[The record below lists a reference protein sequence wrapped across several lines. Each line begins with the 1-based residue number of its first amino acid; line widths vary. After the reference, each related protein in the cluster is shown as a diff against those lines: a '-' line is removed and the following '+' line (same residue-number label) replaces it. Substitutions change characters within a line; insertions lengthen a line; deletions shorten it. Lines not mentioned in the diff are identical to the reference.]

1 MKNIEIRKITG
12 ISGITVYVLAMLVL
26 PLYFIYSGPP
36 PVSNILTRSF
46 ANMFATASLL
56 VFITG
61 FRQLIKESVPNS
73 EWLAT
78 LCFNFGFAFVMTV
91 FVSDAIQVGGVLGK
105 EGGVDP
111 TIVGAGAEGAILLF
125 GPIARLLTSAFLG
138 LSSLAIL
145 RTKILPQWTALLGL
159 LLSLFHLA
167 LVPTI
172 FSGTITSYFYSING
186 LGIPIS
192 GGLFTFWILIVS
204 IYLVSKKANQ
214 R

>member
-1 MKNIEIRKITG
+1 MKSIDIRKITG
-12 ISGITVYVLAMLVL
+12 IAGIAVYVLAMIVL

-36 PVSNILTRSF
+36 PASNILTRAL

-56 VFITG
+56 IFITG
-61 FRQLIKESVPNS
+61 FRQLIKEAALDN
-73 EWLAT
+73 EWLGT

-91 FVSDAIQVGGVLGK
+91 FVSDAIQVGSVLGK

-111 TIVGAGAEGAILLF
+111 TTIGAGAEGAILLF
-125 GPIARLLTSAFLG
+125 GPIARLLTSAFLF

-159 LLSLFHLA
+159 VLALFHLA

-204 IYLVSKKANQ
+204 IYLVRKKNN
-214 R
+214 